1 MYHYI
6 FTWLVCRAKNKK
18 LHSRKQHTV
27 SVSLYGKGHII
38 ISLWYRLAFIV
49 NQKLKNKIYQL
60 GKTDDRI
67 PILQVARSRSKKL
80 NENGNEI
87 RIEKDGFKPGIRLR
101 T

>member
-1 MYHYI
+1 M
-6 FTWLVCRAKNKK
+6 
-18 LHSRKQHTV
+18 
-27 SVSLYGKGHII
+27 
-38 ISLWYRLAFIV
+38 